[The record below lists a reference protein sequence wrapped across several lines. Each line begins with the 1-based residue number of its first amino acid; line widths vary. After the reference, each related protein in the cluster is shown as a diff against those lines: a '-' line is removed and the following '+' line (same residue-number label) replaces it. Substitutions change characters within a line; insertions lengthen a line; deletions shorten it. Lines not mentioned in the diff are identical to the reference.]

1 MHILYVYQKKKK
13 KHVFN
18 LVINER
24 NLDCPSKSFRK
35 KIIIIINGFT

>member
-1 MHILYVYQKKKK
+1 MHILYVYQKK

-24 NLDCPSKSFRK
+24 NLDCPSKSFS
-35 KIIIIINGFT
+35 